1 MVHIVTKRERVRERL
16 IHSHTRTDNMVLKA
30 TIFRIALE
38 KMVELR
44 DKQFKDE
51 VEGEILQQLGQTSV
65 RSAE

>member
-1 MVHIVTKRERVRERL
+1 
-16 IHSHTRTDNMVLKA
+16 MVLKA